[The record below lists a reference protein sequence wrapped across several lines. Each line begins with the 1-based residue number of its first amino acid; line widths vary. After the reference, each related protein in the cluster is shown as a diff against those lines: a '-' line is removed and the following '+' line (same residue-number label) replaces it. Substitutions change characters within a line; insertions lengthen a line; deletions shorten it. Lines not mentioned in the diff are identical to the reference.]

1 MNATSLPG
9 FNDKVGAMPATL
21 NVIFGPC
28 AAGKTTY
35 AHALARRE
43 GAVPFVLD
51 EWGARL
57 YGPDVQGPIEFP
69 WMLERL
75 GRCHAL
81 IWSTAEGVLAAGA
94 SVVLDIGAM
103 RRTDRDRIRQI
114 AEAKGLSL
122 QWHFVDAPQEV
133 RRARVANR
141 NTAKGETFVM
151 EVTPQMFEMLEAIY
165 EPPVPAELE
174 GAVLG
179 VSDDGRAA
187 APGAAQPEA
196 VD

>member
-1 MNATSLPG
+1 
-9 FNDKVGAMPATL
+9 MPATL

-43 GAVPFVLD
+43 NAVPFVLD

-57 YGPDVQGPIEFP
+57 FAPDLNGPIEFP

-75 GRCHAL
+75 ARCNQL
-81 IWSTAEGVLAAGA
+81 IWSTAEAVLAAGT
-94 SVVLDIGAM
+94 SVVLDTGGM
-103 RRTDRDRIRQI
+103 RRADRDRIRQM
-114 AEAKGLSL
+114 AEAKGLSV

-133 RRARVANR
+133 RRARVDGR
-141 NTAKGETFVM
+141 NAAKGETFVM
-151 EVTPQMFEMLEAIY
+151 EVTPQMFQMLEAIY
-165 EPPVPAELE
+165 EPPEPAELE
-174 GAVLG
+174 GAVLS
-179 VSDDGRAA
+179 VSDDGPA
-187 APGAAQPEA
+187 APAAAQPET

>member
-1 MNATSLPG
+1 MNATSLPDYNG
-9 FNDKVGAMPATL
+9 KVGAMTATL
-21 NVIFGPC
+21 HVIFGPC

-43 GAVPFVLD
+43 GAAPFVLD

-57 YGPDVQGPIEFP
+57 FGPDLQGPIEFA

-75 GRCHAL
+75 GRCNAL

-103 RRTDRDRIRQI
+103 RRADRDRICQI
-114 AEAKGLSL
+114 AEAKGLPL
-122 QWHFVDAPQEV
+122 QWHFVDSPQEV
-133 RRARVANR
+133 RRARVADR

-151 EVTPQMFEMLEAIY
+151 EVTPEMFEMLEAIY
-165 EPPVPAELE
+165 EPPAPAELE
-174 GAVLG
+174 GAVLS
-179 VSDDGRAA
+179 VSDDARAA

>member
-1 MNATSLPG
+1 MNRRLAPELQG
-9 FNDKVGAMPATL
+9 RKCALPATL

-43 GAVPFVLD
+43 NAVAFVLD

-57 YGPDVQGPIEFP
+57 FGPDLQGPIEFA

-75 GRCHAL
+75 GRCNAL
-81 IWSTAEGVLAAGA
+81 IWSTAEAVLAAGT
-94 SVVLDIGAM
+94 SVVLDTGAM
-103 RRTDRDRIRQI
+103 RQADRERIRQI
-114 AEAKGLSL
+114 AEAKSLSL

-133 RRARVANR
+133 RRARVADR

-151 EVTPQMFEMLEAIY
+151 EVTPEMFEMLEGIY
-165 EPPVPAELE
+165 EPPVAAELE
-174 GAVLG
+174 GAVLSA
-179 VSDDGRAA
+179 SDDETAA
-187 APGAAQPEA
+187 ALAAEQPEA
-196 VD
+196 VH

>member
-1 MNATSLPG
+1 MA
-9 FNDKVGAMPATL
+9 ATL

-43 GAVPFVLD
+43 NAVVFVLD

-57 YGPDVQGPIEFP
+57 FGPDLQGPIEFA

-75 GRCHAL
+75 GRCNAL
-81 IWSTAEGVLAAGA
+81 IWSTAEAVLSAGT

-103 RRTDRDRIRQI
+103 RRADRERIRQMV
-114 AEAKGLSL
+114 EAKGLSP
-122 QWHFVDAPQEV
+122 QWHFVDAPQAV
-133 RRARVANR
+133 RRARVAER
-141 NTAKGETFVM
+141 NSAKGETFVM
-151 EVTPQMFEMLEAIY
+151 EVTPEMFEMLEGIY

-174 GAVLG
+174 GAVLSVG
-179 VSDDGRAA
+179 HDGREVAPAA
-187 APGAAQPEA
+187 EEREAAQ
-196 VD
+196 

>member
-1 MNATSLPG
+1 
-9 FNDKVGAMPATL
+9 MPATL
-21 NVIFGPC
+21 HLIFGPC
-28 AAGKTTY
+28 GAGKTTY

-43 GAVPFVLD
+43 SAVAFVLD

-57 YGPDVQGPIEFP
+57 FGPDLQGPIEFA
-69 WMLERL
+69 WMVERL
-75 GRCHAL
+75 GRCNAL
-81 IWSTAEGVLAAGA
+81 IWSTAEAVLAAGT
-94 SVVLDIGAM
+94 SVVLDTGAM
-103 RRTDRDRIRQI
+103 RRADRERIRQI
-114 AEAKGLSL
+114 AVAKSLSL

-133 RRARVANR
+133 RRARVADR

-151 EVTPQMFEMLEAIY
+151 EVTPEMFEMLEAIY

-174 GAVLG
+174 GAVLS
-179 VSDDGRAA
+179 VSDAGRAA

>member
-1 MNATSLPG
+1 MQHSLSLRHLAPA
-9 FNDKVGAMPATL
+9 FSTDKVGAMLGTL

-35 AHALARRE
+35 ALALARRE
-43 GAVPFVLD
+43 SAVPFVLD

-75 GRCHAL
+75 GRCNAL

-103 RRTDRDRIRQI
+103 RRADRDRIRQI
-114 AEAKGLSL
+114 AQSKGLSL

-141 NTAKGETFVM
+141 NAAKGESFVM
-151 EVTPQMFEMLEAIY
+151 EVTPEMFEMLEAIY
-165 EPPVPAELE
+165 EPPAPAELA
-174 GAVLG
+174 GAVLN
-179 VSDDGRAA
+179 VS
-187 APGAAQPEA
+187 
-196 VD
+196 